1 MCVLSRIGHRERD
14 LLLSLFE
21 IHSGMR
27 LDSKKTRHQLPLSK
41 LLHSRCIQG
50 TAMNASAF
58 ISSSPLCFRTVDTY
72 GDGHHHSLTETRQ
85 RRNATSFIGRSILTS
100 PSRRRR
106 PRVISTAPYSCS
118 SQTPSTFDSVSDDD
132 ATPEQ
137 QQQSSVDVG
146 SESEAI
152 KTEQPNATT
161 NVSATNETPPDVLP
175 FGMGFRVTL
184 TVLALAGAVETL
196 YLTYNKMFSSPGAIC
211 GTQGCLDV
219 LSGPFS
225 NFLGFPLSLYGS
237 MAYLCFAYLSYWP
250 ILSPDPADSAS
261 SSDSP
266 SAPPQKSFEEV
277 YTARDRATRPL
288 MLGLST
294 AQFAFSLY
302 LVGLLKYVIQS
313 MCPYCLFSAGLSA
326 TLFILTAFI
335 GRAVPN
341 WRPAISIS
349 MASTIFAAILSSAS
363 FLYGYPIYT
372 AAQPDSPQNAPVIT
386 TVSDQDALRIA
397 TKLKSK
403 NSKMY
408 GAFWCTHCYDQ
419 KQRFGKKAFSMLT
432 YIECDKNG
440 VDSQFQLCRDKR
452 IPGYPT
458 WEIDGELFPG
468 EIEITELERLV
479 DEASKP

>member
-1 MCVLSRIGHRERD
+1 M
-14 LLLSLFE
+14 
-21 IHSGMR
+21 
-27 LDSKKTRHQLPLSK
+27 KP
-41 LLHSRCIQG
+41 
-50 TAMNASAF
+50 SAF
-58 ISSSPLCFRTVDTY
+58 ISSPPLCFRRAASC
-72 GDGHHHSLTETRQ
+72 GGIHHHTIVETQQ
-85 RRNATSFIGRSILTS
+85 RRKATSFIAPSIFTS
-100 PSRRRR
+100 PNRRRR
-106 PRVISTAPYSCS
+106 PRVISTTPYLCS
-118 SQTPSTFDSVSDDD
+118 SETPSTFDSVSEDD
-132 ATPEQ
+132 ATTEKQ
-137 QQQSSVDVG
+137 RESADV
-146 SESEAI
+146 SFKSDA
-152 KTEQPNATT
+152 TEGQEPNAT
-161 NVSATNETPPDVLP
+161 VSGSASEETPADVMP

-184 TVLALAGAVETL
+184 TILSLAGTVETL

-225 NFLGFPLSLYGS
+225 NFLGFPLSLFGS

-250 ILSPDPADSAS
+250 ILSPDPADSATS
-261 SSDSP
+261 NST

-277 YTARDRATRPL
+277 YIARDRATRPL

-294 AQFAFSLY
+294 VQFAFSLY

-313 MCPYCLFSAGLSA
+313 MCPYCLFSAVLSA
-326 TLFILTAFI
+326 TLFILTAFV
-335 GRAVPN
+335 GRAVPT

-349 MASTIFAAILSSAS
+349 MASTTFAAILSSAS
-363 FLYGYPIYT
+363 FLYGYPIYA
-372 AAQPDSPQNAPVIT
+372 AAQPDGPQNAPIIT
-386 TVSDQDALRIA
+386 TMSDKDALRIA

>member
-1 MCVLSRIGHRERD
+1 
-14 LLLSLFE
+14 
-21 IHSGMR
+21 
-27 LDSKKTRHQLPLSK
+27 
-41 LLHSRCIQG
+41 
-50 TAMNASAF
+50 MNSSAF
-58 ISSSPLCFRTVDTY
+58 ISSPALCFRRAGSCGVGY
-72 GDGHHHSLTETRQ
+72 HRAIVETQ
-85 RRNATSFIGRSILTS
+85 HRRKATSFIAPSIFTG
-100 PSRRRR
+100 PRRRRR
-106 PRVISTAPYSCS
+106 PRVISTTPYSCS
-118 SQTPSTFDSVSDDD
+118 SQTPSTVDSVSDDD
-132 ATPEQ
+132 ATAQ
-137 QQQSSVDVG
+137 QREAVDVNSK
-146 SESEAI
+146 SESTKED
-152 KTEQPNATT
+152 QDPNATAS
-161 NVSATNETPPDVLP
+161 VSASDEERPADVAP
-175 FGMGFRVTL
+175 FGMGFRITL
-184 TVLALAGAVETL
+184 TILSLAGAVETL
-196 YLTYNKMFSSPGAIC
+196 YLTYNKLFSSPGAIC

-250 ILSPDPADSAS
+250 IISPDPANSAAS
-261 SSDSP
+261 NST
-266 SAPPQKSFEEV
+266 SAPPPKSFEEV
-277 YTARDRATRPL
+277 YIARDRATRPL

-294 AQFAFSLY
+294 AQFVFSLY

-313 MCPYCLFSAGLSA
+313 MCPYCLVSAGLSA
-326 TLFILTAFI
+326 TLFILTAFV
-335 GRAVPN
+335 GRAVPT

-349 MASTIFAAILSSAS
+349 MASTTFAAIVSSAS

-372 AAQPDSPQNAPVIT
+372 AALPNGPQNAPTIT
-386 TVSDQDALRIA
+386 AVSDQDSLRIA

-468 EIEITELERLV
+468 EIDITELERLV